1 MFDLTLTFDNG
12 PDPETTPFVLDVLA
26 RRSIRTTFFVV
37 GNKLSRC
44 EGHELARRAH
54 EEGHWIGN
62 HTWSHSVPLGLLE
75 DPSAIGNEIR
85 DTQEAIGA
93 LVHPH
98 RFFRPFGQGGN
109 LDERLLNPVIV
120 DVLTAERMSCV
131 LWNAI
136 PGDWKEPDGWVDR
149 ALAQCLYEPGQSWC
163 CMTFPLVLC
172 ATLNGSWTRQPSWAS
187 ALRQDFAPECV
198 PILDGRIVRPIAVIL
213 SSTSAALVSEDGPH
227 GAIRLG
233 SPSSYILAQC
243 RHGGRV
249 PSVASQYRRPA

>member
-26 RRSIRTTFFVV
+26 RRSLRTTFFVV
-37 GNKLSRC
+37 GHKLSTL
-44 EGHELARRAH
+44 EGRRLARRAH

-75 DPSAIGNEIR
+75 DPSAISEEVRG
-85 DTQEAIGA
+85 TLEAIGA
-93 LVHPH
+93 LAHPH

-109 LDERLLNPVIV
+109 LDERLLNPTVV

-149 ALAQCLYEPGQSWC
+149 ALAQCRAQPWTV
-163 CMTFPLVLC
+163 MVLHDLPTG
-172 ATLNGSWTRQPSWAS
+172 AMRNLERFLDAAVELGVRS
-187 ALRQDFAPECV
+187 RQDFAPECI
-198 PILDGRIVRPIAVIL
+198 PILDGQIVRPLANIL
-213 SSTSAALVSEDGPH
+213 SPGASAGGIQSWP
-227 GAIRLG
+227 GA
-233 SPSSYILAQC
+233 P
-243 RHGGRV
+243 
-249 PSVASQYRRPA
+249 